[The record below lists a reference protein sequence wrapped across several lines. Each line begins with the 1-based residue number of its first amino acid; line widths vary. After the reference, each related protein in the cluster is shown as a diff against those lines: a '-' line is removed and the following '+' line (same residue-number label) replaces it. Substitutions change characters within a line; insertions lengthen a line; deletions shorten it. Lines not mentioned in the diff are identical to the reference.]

1 MEKTTKK
8 YTEPDEIQKLKISK
22 VFMYK
27 QLDKTKKKEC
37 NIVFEGERMIYLIVE
52 NQMIDL

>member
-8 YTEPDEIQKLKISK
+8 YSQLDDLQKLKITK
-22 VFMYK
+22 VFMY
-27 QLDKTKKKEC
+27 QNLDKAKKKDC
-37 NIVFEGERMIYLIVE
+37 SIIFEGTKMQYLIVE

>member
-8 YTEPDEIQKLKISK
+8 YTELDEIQKLKISK

-37 NIVFEGERMIYLIVE
+37 NIVFEDLKMKYLIVDNE
-52 NQMIDL
+52 MIDL